1 MNRVTSILRWW
12 SAAVVLAGCETAR
25 EAPTSIVTMTTDARD
40 YVTGEAAAHLD
51 RSGRF
56 ILGPPRP
63 PADIPIISPERAR
76 ELALA
81 YLRTW
86 GQSAAEV
93 WSEQAGRRIEPGHL
107 KLADRVYYADTPHG
121 RIADG
126 IHGAYQ
132 RMIGPWYL
140 LLLMDGEEQV
150 VGIAV
155 SAYSTD
161 LEVRDGI
168 VHVPVESGEYFTSR
182 VIDRGLP
189 GPAGFPVAPEEAVQH
204 IYAAT
209 GAKVSHVPE
218 LVLRNSAWSQFAA
231 QWKLQL
237 DRPIDIET
245 ILGPDNP
252 AARDH
257 RRAQEVFVGPG
268 NTILI
273 PNHDS
278 GEAARLSV
286 IPHGGGIKE
295 RTVVAVPRRPGM
307 FVHYTEVQIIQEN

>member
-1 MNRVTSILRWW
+1 MNRVRPIVRWW
-12 SAAVVLAGCETAR
+12 SVAVFLAGCETAR
-25 EAPTSIVTMTTDARD
+25 EAPTSTMAMTTNARD
-40 YVTGEAAAHLD
+40 YVTGEAAARLD
-51 RSGRF
+51 RGGRF

-76 ELALA
+76 ELALG

-121 RIADG
+121 RIPDG
-126 IHGAYQ
+126 YHGAYQ

-140 LLLMDGEEQV
+140 LLLMDGEEPV

-155 SAYSTD
+155 SAYSND
-161 LEVRDGI
+161 LELRDGI
-168 VHVPVESGEYFTSR
+168 VHVPMESGEYFTTR
-182 VIDRGLP
+182 VLGRVRP
-189 GPAGFPVAPEEAVQH
+189 SPTGFPLTPEEAVQH
-204 IYAAT
+204 VYGAT
-209 GAKVSHVPE
+209 GAKVSRVPE
-218 LVLRNSAWSQFAA
+218 LVLRNSAWSQFGAL
-231 QWKLQL
+231 WKLEL
-237 DRPIDIET
+237 DRPIDVET
-245 ILGPDNP
+245 IPGPDNP
-252 AARDH
+252 SSRE
-257 RRAQEVFVGPG
+257 RRRIREVFVGPG
-268 NTILI
+268 NTVLI

-278 GEAARLSV
+278 GEAARLGV
-286 IPHGGGIKE
+286 IAHGRDTSE